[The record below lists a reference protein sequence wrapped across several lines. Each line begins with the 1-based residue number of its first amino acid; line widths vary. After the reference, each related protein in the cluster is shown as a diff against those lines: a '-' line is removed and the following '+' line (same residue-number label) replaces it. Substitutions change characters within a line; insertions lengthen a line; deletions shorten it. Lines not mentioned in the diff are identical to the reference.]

1 MAVLMVYVMSE
12 RMLDAS
18 PLYPFGGY
26 WSMFNSPIMPESIS
40 RPIHNYHAGARQW
53 WRVSEPTWLFK
64 PIHSVWNPVKTH
76 LSPCSLS
83 LSHAFSIFSK
93 ATSVVIDR
101 RGESWGSPAA
111 QLRSPRLGPGPAAG
125 EPGHLPAHHSGP
137 ETKLPATTL
146 QYTRLSPNG
155 PSTIPRKWEANLL
168 VVIRPY
174 LNITLVAETHQFT
187 DINEIH
193 IYITLHL
200 AV

>member
-1 MAVLMVYVMSE
+1 MLCGIIWIERPWGTPTFLFFYNNNWAELIYFNAVFFFAAVHHRHPITHVCRVDGGANGLCHV
-12 RMLDAS
+12 RKNAWCL
-18 PLYPFGGY
+18 PPIYPFGGY

-111 QLRSPRLGPGPAAG
+111 QLRSLRLGPGPAAG

-146 QYTRLSPNG
+146 
-155 PSTIPRKWEANLL
+155 
-168 VVIRPY
+168 
-174 LNITLVAETHQFT
+174 
-187 DINEIH
+187 
-193 IYITLHL
+193 
-200 AV
+200 